1 MGLSAALNIAGNA
14 INVFST
20 GVQVTGQNLANAST
34 PGYIV
39 ENLNLQSSPSYSA
52 SSLIVGSGVE
62 ATGVTQQV
70 SQYLQQ
76 QILGAN
82 SQYSASNQ
90 LNSVYTSLQQ
100 QLQALGDNNLSTQLS
115 NFSGAL
121 SSLAT
126 QPSSASLN
134 AQAVDA
140 GTQLASSITSLST
153 SLDQQTQ
160 NDNTQ
165 VQQLVTQ
172 ANTLIQNIAQ
182 LNPQITQM
190 EASGQSD
197 SQAGSLLDQRYSDLN
212 QLSQIMPVTY
222 TQNGD
227 GSINV
232 YSGSNYLV
240 LGQQSQ
246 QLQTVAASS
255 NGMSV
260 LNVQFGST
268 GGMITASTPGSG
280 QLAGVL
286 QGRDNVVGGFIQS
299 LNTLSSAMISS
310 FNQIYAS
317 GQGTDAYSSVTSDNA
332 VTDPTAA
339 LNQAGLAFS
348 PQSGSFQ
355 LQVLNQT
362 TGTTSTST
370 INVDLSGTGSDTT
383 LNSLAAEI
391 NSVANVSATVT
402 PDGYLQINADPNYQ
416 IQFSDD
422 SSNVLSSLGVNTF
435 FTGSDASDI
444 GVNSAVTANPDL
456 FASGQGG
463 SDPSNGSNA
472 LALSQFASN
481 PLGALNGESL
491 TDNYNA
497 LVTNIGNQ
505 ASAETALS
513 QSQNDFVQSLNSQQQ
528 QVSGVSI
535 DQQAIQLMQ
544 YQEDYQASAKVVTT
558 IDSLYQTLMQM

>member
-1 MGLSAALNIAGNA
+1 MGLSAALNIASNA
-14 INVFST
+14 LNVFST
-20 GVQVTGQNLANAST
+20 GIQVTGQNLANAST

-39 ENLNLQSSPSYSA
+39 ENLNLQSAPSYTA
-52 SSLIVGSGVE
+52 SPLILGSGVE

-100 QLQALGDNNLSTQLS
+100 QLQALGDNNLSTQLG
-115 NFSGAL
+115 NFSSAL
-121 SSLAT
+121 SSLAS

-172 ANTLIQNIAQ
+172 ANSLIQNIAQ
-182 LNPQITQM
+182 LNPQITQL

-197 SQAGSLLDQRYSDLN
+197 SQAGSLLDQRYDDLN

-222 TQNGD
+222 TQNSD

-246 QLQTVAASS
+246 QLQTVPASS

-268 GGMITASTPGSG
+268 GGMITASTAGSG

-286 QGRDNVVGGFIQS
+286 QGRDTVVGGFIQS

-317 GQGTDAYSSVTSDNA
+317 GQGTDAYSSVTSANA

-362 TGTTSTST
+362 TGTTTTST
-370 INVDLSGTGSDTT
+370 INVNLSGTGSDTT

-416 IQFSDD
+416 VQFSDD
-422 SSNVLSSLGVNTF
+422 SSNVLSALGVNTF

-444 GVNSAVTANPDL
+444 GVNSAVTANPNL
-456 FASGQGG
+456 FASGQGSG
-463 SDPSNGSNA
+463 PSDGSNA

-481 PLGALNGESL
+481 PLAALNGESL
-491 TDNYNA
+491 NDSYNA

-544 YQEDYQASAKVVTT
+544 YQENYQASAKVVTT
-558 IDSLYQTLMQM
+558 IDNLYQVLMQM

>member
-52 SSLIVGSGVE
+52 GSLIVGSGVE

-121 SSLAT
+121 SSLAS

-140 GTQLASSITSLST
+140 GTQLATSITSLST

-172 ANTLIQNIAQ
+172 ANTLIQDIAQ

-222 TQNGD
+222 TQNTD

-246 QLQTVAASS
+246 QLQTVPASS

-362 TGTTSTST
+362 TGTTTTST
-370 INVDLSGTGSDTT
+370 INVNLSGTGTDTT
-383 LNSLAAEI
+383 LNSLAAEL

-402 PDGYLQINADPNYQ
+402 PDGHLEIDADPNYQ

-435 FTGSDASDI
+435 FTGSNASDI
-444 GVNSAVTANPDL
+444 GVNSAVTANPSL

-463 SDPSNGSNA
+463 DPSNGSNA
-472 LALSQFASN
+472 LELSQFASN
-481 PLGALNGESL
+481 PLAALNGESL
-491 TDNYNA
+491 NDNYNA

-558 IDSLYQTLMQM
+558 IDNLYQTLMQM

>member
-1 MGLSAALNIAGNA
+1 
-14 INVFST
+14 
-20 GVQVTGQNLANAST
+20 
-34 PGYIV
+34 
-39 ENLNLQSSPSYSA
+39 
-52 SSLIVGSGVE
+52 
-62 ATGVTQQV
+62 
-70 SQYLQQ
+70 
-76 QILGAN
+76 
-82 SQYSASNQ
+82 
-90 LNSVYTSLQQ
+90 
-100 QLQALGDNNLSTQLS
+100 
-115 NFSGAL
+115 
-121 SSLAT
+121 
-126 QPSSASLN
+126 
-134 AQAVDA
+134 
-140 GTQLASSITSLST
+140 
-153 SLDQQTQ
+153 
-160 NDNTQ
+160 
-165 VQQLVTQ
+165 
-172 ANTLIQNIAQ
+172 
-182 LNPQITQM
+182 
-190 EASGQSD
+190 
-197 SQAGSLLDQRYSDLN
+197 
-212 QLSQIMPVTY
+212 
-222 TQNGD
+222 
-227 GSINV
+227 
-232 YSGSNYLV
+232 
-240 LGQQSQ
+240 
-246 QLQTVAASS
+246 
-255 NGMSV
+255 
-260 LNVQFGST
+260 
-268 GGMITASTPGSG
+268 MITASTPGSG

-362 TGTTSTST
+362 TGTTTTST
-370 INVDLSGTGSDTT
+370 INVNLSGTGTDTT
-383 LNSLAAEI
+383 LNSLAAEL

-402 PDGYLQINADPNYQ
+402 PDGHLEIDADPNYQ

-435 FTGSDASDI
+435 FTGSNASDI
-444 GVNSAVTANPDL
+444 GVNSAVTANPSL

-463 SDPSNGSNA
+463 DPSNGSNA
-472 LALSQFASN
+472 LELSQFASN
-481 PLGALNGESL
+481 PLAALNGESL
-491 TDNYNA
+491 NDNYNA

-558 IDSLYQTLMQM
+558 IDNLYQTLMQM